1 MVKTSGVLLDLLDQA
16 GVHHHYSLNETG
28 KVLCREL
35 FHFMILGGPVNISNE
50 EECGDEKKR
59 ARSNRVAAIRSAAAP
74 SLDQPWQIWSLLHE
88 VIVNGSYRN
97 GT

>member
-1 MVKTSGVLLDLLDQA
+1 MVKTSGVLLALLDQA
-16 GVHHHYSLNETG
+16 GVYRSSLYETG

-35 FHFMILGGPVNISNE
+35 IHFMILGGPETVSNE

-59 ARSNRVAAIRSAAAP
+59 VRSYRVAAIRSAAAP
-74 SLDQPWQIWSLLHE
+74 SLDQPRQIWSLLHE